1 VAKDSHEE
9 ISAMKSMQGDSGGT
23 VEDVPLTLQL
33 HVAYDSRLEALVDG
47 VHLLIKLLPRF
58 IAIVDLSLL

>member
-1 VAKDSHEE
+1 
-9 ISAMKSMQGDSGGT
+9 MKSMQGDSGGT